1 MQESQPIF
9 KFEEILFAEL
19 PERMKNMKSS
29 GIGGQAVI
37 EGVMMKNRER
47 YAVAVRTPD
56 QRIEV
61 KQDSYTSAA
70 EKVKLLKLPILRGV
84 LAFIESLVLGMKT
97 LTYSAGF
104 YEEEEEKKEKKNTVG
119 KEKKEKQDGFFMG
132 ITVAFSVA
140 LAIGIFIILPFFI
153 AGLFGRLISSQ
164 LVLRI
169 VEGVIRLVL
178 FIGYILLISQMKD
191 IQRVFMYH
199 GAEHKAINCIE
210 NGYDLTVENV
220 RKASREHKRCGTS
233 FMLIVM
239 LISAVFFVFIN
250 TDVMWLRILLRIL
263 LIPVIAG
270 ISYEFIRF
278 AGRSDSKVVAVL
290 SKPGLLMQGLTTR
303 EPDDSM
309 IEVAI
314 ASVEAV
320 FDWQEYL
327 ADNGVKKYAGI
338 SKKKQDKAKQ
348 ETGNNVVS
356 FQEAADAKSSLTKK
370 DQELAAAQEAEAEA
384 EERRNRQKAKVRS
397 GAILMEEE
405 EEEDDEILRALDK
418 YFVDRP
424 QKESPQ
430 ERKAERNKKK

>member
-1 MQESQPIF
+1 MRESQPIF
-9 KFEEILFAEL
+9 RFKEL
-19 PERMKNMKSS
+19 PERVKDMKSS

-61 KQDSYTSAA
+61 KQDCYTSAS

-84 LAFIESLVLGMKT
+84 LAFVESLILGMKT

-104 YEEEEEKKEKKNTVG
+104 YEEEEEKTKKKDG
-119 KEKKEKQDGFFMG
+119 ADGEKKEKRDNFFMG
-132 ITVAFSVA
+132 LTVVLSVV
-140 LAIGIFIILPFFI
+140 LAVGIFIVLPFFI
-153 AGLFGRLISSQ
+153 AGLFGSLISSQ
-164 LVLRI
+164 LLLRV

-191 IQRVFMYH
+191 IKRVFMYH

-210 NGYDLTVENV
+210 NGDDLTVENV
-220 RKASREHKRCGTS
+220 RKASKEHKRCGTS

-239 LISAVFFVFIN
+239 LISTVFFVFIY
-250 TDVMWLRILLRIL
+250 TDIMWLRLLLRIL

-278 AGRSDSKVVAVL
+278 AGRSDSRIVAVL
-290 SKPGLLMQGLTTR
+290 SKPGLLMQGLTTK

-327 ADNGVKKYAGI
+327 ADNGVKKKASSGRR
-338 SKKKQDKAKQ
+338 KDKI
-348 ETGNNVVS
+348 VS
-356 FQEAADAKSSLTKK
+356 FQEAAEAKESSPVRK
-370 DQELAAAQEAEAEA
+370 DPETAAAQEAE
-384 EERRNRQKAKVRS
+384 ERRSRQKARVRTGS
-397 GAILMEEE
+397 MLMEEDDE
-405 EEEDDEILRALDK
+405 EEDEILRALDK
-418 YFVDRP
+418 YFTGRP
-424 QKESPQ
+424 GEEAAQAGNSGDENRKRENPGKSPAKGK
-430 ERKAERNKKK
+430 RKK

>member
-104 YEEEEEKKEKKNTVG
+104 YEEEEEKKEKKNTVS

-132 ITVAFSVA
+132 ITVAFSVV

-164 LVLRI
+164 IVLRI

-199 GAEHKAINCIE
+199 GAEHKVINCIE

-278 AGRSDSKVVAVL
+278 AGRSDSKVIAVL
-290 SKPGLLMQGLTTR
+290 SRPGLLMQGLTTR

-338 SKKKQDKAKQ
+338 KKKQGKAKQ
-348 ETGNNVVS
+348 EAGNNVVS
-356 FQEAADAKSSLTKK
+356 FQEAADARSSLTKK
-370 DQELAAAQEAEAEA
+370 DQEIAAAQEAEAEA

-397 GAILMEEE
+397 GAVLMEEE

-424 QKESPQ
+424 QEESPQ
-430 ERKAERNKKK
+430 EGKAERNKKK